1 MSAITSRSQGPP
13 QWTHDIGER
22 TRRRIIWR
30 LMPFLFVL
38 YVFNYMNRI
47 NVGYA
52 ALQMTG
58 DLGFSNTVFGLG
70 AGIFFIGYFLLQIP
84 STLLT
89 ELWSARNFITISLI
103 VWGALAALCG
113 LINSA
118 EQFYWVRFFLGIAQ
132 AGFFPGVLVYLT
144 HWFRYEDRAKAVAM
158 FMMAIPTSNMV
169 GAAIAAALIRIEW
182 LGWNGWRWLLILE
195 GLPTVVLGVVAFF
208 YLSDRPSDARW
219 LPDDERR
226 WLTSELEGEKERKK
240 HAKKLTTLQAL
251 RHPQVILLALACF
264 CYITNSVGLGSWLPK
279 IVQRISGLST
289 TQVILISGIP
299 WLCAI
304 PMMLVTAWHSDK
316 TRERRWHAAIPLFL
330 VGLALSLSIAAGN
343 NIVLAIAAFSMAT
356 MALYS
361 FPSPFWALPTIF
373 LSGPAAAASIA
384 LINATGNLGGFA
396 GPYLIGYLAD
406 LTGGY
411 TAGLLYLVACGLT
424 GSALILSLRVARPD
438 ADLSQMTE
446 EPRRIAVAP
455 GGLR

>member
-1 MSAITSRSQGPP
+1 MNAAVNRE
-13 QWTHDIGER
+13 DVGER
-22 TRRRIIWR
+22 ARRRIIRR

-38 YVFNYMNRI
+38 YVFNYMNRV

-58 DLGFSNTVFGLG
+58 DLGFSNTVFGFG

-89 ELWSARNFITISLI
+89 ELWSARNFITLSLI

-113 LINSA
+113 LIDTA
-118 EQFYWVRFFLGIAQ
+118 QEFYWVRFFLGIAQ

-169 GAAIAAALIRIEW
+169 GAAISAFLMRIDW

-195 GLPTVVLGVVAFF
+195 GLPTVALGVIAFF
-208 YLSDRPSDARW
+208 YLTDRPIDARW
-219 LPDDERR
+219 LPEDERQ
-226 WLTSELEGEKERKK
+226 WINGELEREKERKRR
-240 HAKKLTTLQAL
+240 AKKLNTLEAL
-251 RHPQVILLALACF
+251 RHPQVIILALACF
-264 CYITNSVGLGSWLPK
+264 CYITNSVGLSSWLPK

-299 WLCAI
+299 WLVAI

-316 TRERRWHAAIPLFL
+316 TGERRWHAAIPLFL

-343 NIVLAIAAFSMAT
+343 HLVLAMAAFSMAT

-373 LSGPAAAASIA
+373 LTGPAAAASIA

-396 GPYLIGYLAD
+396 GPYMIGYLAD
-406 LTGGY
+406 VTGGY
-411 TAGLLYLVACGLT
+411 TAGLLYLITCGLA
-424 GSALILSLRVARPD
+424 GSALVLSLRVVRPD
-438 ADLSQMTE
+438 ADITLTNE
-446 EPRRIAVAP
+446 EPPRIAVAP
-455 GGLR
+455 GISR

>member
-1 MSAITSRSQGPP
+1 MSAVTNRE
-13 QWTHDIGER
+13 DVGER
-22 TRRRIIWR
+22 ARRRIIWR

-38 YVFNYMNRI
+38 YVFNYLNRV

-52 ALQMTG
+52 ALQMRE
-58 DLGFSNTVFGLG
+58 DLGFSNTVFGFG

-89 ELWSARNFITISLI
+89 ELWSARNFITLSLV
-103 VWGALAALCG
+103 VWGGLAALCG
-113 LINSA
+113 LIDTA

-158 FMMAIPTSNMV
+158 FMMAIPTSNMA
-169 GAAIAAALIRIEW
+169 GAAIAAALMRIDW
-182 LGWNGWRWLLILE
+182 LGWQGWRWLLILE
-195 GLPTVVLGVVAFF
+195 GLPTVICGAIAFF
-208 YLSDRPSDARW
+208 FLTDRPADARW
-219 LPDDERR
+219 LPEPERA
-226 WLTSELEGEKERKK
+226 WITGELEREREKKKAARK
-240 HAKKLTTLQAL
+240 LGTLEAL
-251 RHPQVILLALACF
+251 RHPQVIILALACF
-264 CYITNSVGLGSWLPK
+264 CYITNSVGLSSWLPT
-279 IVQRISGLST
+279 IVRRISGLNT

-299 WLCAI
+299 WLVAI

-316 TRERRWHAAIPLFL
+316 TRERRWHAAIPLL
-330 VGLALSLSIAAGN
+330 VVGIGLSLSIAAGN
-343 NIVLAIAAFSMAT
+343 HLVLAIGAFCLAT

-396 GPYLIGYLAD
+396 GPYMIGYLAD

-411 TAGLLYLVACGLT
+411 TAGLMYLVTCGLL
-424 GSALILSLRVARPD
+424 GSVLVLSLRIAGTMREAPLKG
-438 ADLSQMTE
+438 A
-446 EPRRIAVAP
+446 EPQAAAVAP
-455 GGLR
+455 TASR

>member
-1 MSAITSRSQGPP
+1 MNGTSEMG
-13 QWTHDIGER
+13 DVGER
-22 TRRRIIWR
+22 ARRRIMGR

-38 YVFNYMNRI
+38 YVFNYINRV

-52 ALQMTG
+52 ALQMRS
-58 DLGFSNTVFGLG
+58 DLGFSNTVFGFG

-89 ELWSARNFITISLI
+89 ELWSARLFITVSLV

-113 LINSA
+113 LVDTA
-118 EQFYWVRFFLGIAQ
+118 QEFYWVRFFLGIAQ
-132 AGFFPGVLVYLT
+132 AGFFPGVIVYLT
-144 HWFRYEDRAKAVAM
+144 HWFRYQDRAKAVAL
-158 FMMAIPTSNMV
+158 FMMAIPASNMI
-169 GAAIAAALIRIEW
+169 GAGVAAALMRIDW

-195 GLPTVVLGVVAFF
+195 GIPTVLFGVIAFF
-208 YLSDRPSDARW
+208 YLTDRPSDARW
-219 LPDDERR
+219 LPEEERR
-226 WLTSELEGEKERKK
+226 WITAELEREAEKKK
-240 HAKKLTTLQAL
+240 GLKKLGTLEAL

-264 CYITNSVGLGSWLPK
+264 CYITNSVGLSAWLPT
-279 IVQRISGLST
+279 IVRRISGLSQ

-316 TRERRWHAAIPLFL
+316 RAERRWHAAIPLL
-330 VGLALSLSIAAGN
+330 IVGIALSLSIAAGN
-343 NIVLAIAAFSMAT
+343 HLVLAIVAFSAAT

-396 GPYLIGYLAD
+396 GPYMVGYLAD

-411 TAGLLYLVACGLT
+411 TAGTLYLVASGVA
-424 GSALILSLRVARPD
+424 GSMLVLSLRP
-438 ADLSQMTE
+438 T
-446 EPRRIAVAP
+446 RREGDEALV
-455 GGLR
+455 

>member
-1 MSAITSRSQGPP
+1 M
-13 QWTHDIGER
+13 THDEIGER
-22 TRRRIIWR
+22 ARRRIIRR

-38 YVFNYMNRI
+38 YVFNYMNRV

-58 DLGFSNTVFGLG
+58 DLGFSNTVFGFG
-70 AGIFFIGYFLLQIP
+70 AGIFFVGYFLLQIP

-89 ELWSARNFITISLI
+89 ELWSARNFITLSLI

-113 LINSA
+113 LIDTAN
-118 EQFYWVRFFLGIAQ
+118 EFYWVRFFLGIAQ

-158 FMMAIPTSNMV
+158 LMSAIPASNMV
-169 GAAIAAALIRIEW
+169 GAAIAAPLMRIDW

-195 GLPTVVLGVVAFF
+195 GLPTVVFGAIAYF
-208 YLSDRPSDARW
+208 YLTERPADARW
-219 LPDDERR
+219 LAQDERE
-226 WLTSELEGEKERKK
+226 WIDGELRREQERKAR
-240 HAKKLTTLQAL
+240 AKKLSTLEAL
-251 RHPQVILLALACF
+251 RHPQVIILALCCF
-264 CYITNSVGLGSWLPK
+264 CYITNSVGLSSWLPK

-299 WLCAI
+299 WLAAI

-343 NIVLAIAAFSMAT
+343 HLVLAMAAFSMAT

-411 TAGLLYLVACGLT
+411 TAGLLYLVFCGLA
-424 GSALILSLRVARPD
+424 GSALILSLKVARRD
-438 ADLSQMTE
+438 ADWMKRS
-446 EPRRIAVAP
+446 RRAAANRSRAGV
-455 GGLR
+455 GR

>member
-1 MSAITSRSQGPP
+1 MEPR
-13 QWTHDIGER
+13 DIAER
-22 TRRRIIWR
+22 TRRRITRR

-38 YVFNYMNRI
+38 YVFNYMNRV

-52 ALQMTG
+52 ALQMRA
-58 DLGFSNTVFGLG
+58 DLGFSNTVFGFG

-89 ELWSARNFITISLI
+89 ELWSARNFITLSLI
-103 VWGALAALCG
+103 FWGALAALTG
-113 LINSA
+113 VIDTA
-118 EQFYWVRFFLGIAQ
+118 GQFYWVRFFLGIAQ
-132 AGFFPGVLVYLT
+132 AGFFPGIIVYLT

-169 GAAIAAALIRIEW
+169 GAAVAAGLMRIDW

-195 GLPTVVLGVVAFF
+195 GLPTLLLGVVAFF
-208 YLSDRPSDARW
+208 YLTDRPEDARW
-219 LPDDERR
+219 LADDERR
-226 WLTSELEGEKERKK
+226 WIADELERERENKK
-240 HAKKLTTLQAL
+240 HVKKLSTLEAL
-251 RHPQVILLALACF
+251 RHPQVIILALACF
-264 CYITNSVGLGSWLPK
+264 CYITNSVGLSSWLPT
-279 IVQRISGLST
+279 IVRRISGLST

-299 WLCAI
+299 WLAAI
-304 PMMLVTAWHSDK
+304 PMMFITAWHSDK
-316 TRERRWHAAIPLFL
+316 TRERRWHAAIPLFV

-343 NIVLAIAAFSMAT
+343 HLVLAIAAFSAAT

-411 TAGLLYLVACGLT
+411 TAGILYLVACGLI
-424 GSALILSLRVARPD
+424 GSMLVLSLRIVSRD
-438 ADLSQMTE
+438 A
-446 EPRRIAVAP
+446 A
-455 GGLR
+455 LRKEADEAKAAAFSLTNQTR